1 MSKFIKRI
9 RKKIKFPN
17 YILCIIEPPAEL
29 NEMIDSFPNI
39 FCFCF
44 RDKSVRAKNVI
55 YINDLKHLLGI
66 NSIDVVFVKD
76 QHREKLKDLKVLLE
90 NKRPLV
96 FLGKNDVVSRDDVHF
111 FQQFRF
117 DYIEPM
123 EGYSIWR
130 HR

>member
-17 YILCIIEPPAEL
+17 YVLCVNEPPADL
-29 NEMIDSFPNI
+29 NAMIESFPNI
-39 FCFCF
+39 FCFLF
-44 RDKSVRAKNVI
+44 EDRSVRAKNMI
-55 YINDLKHLLGI
+55 YINDLKHLLSI
-66 NSIDVVFVKD
+66 NAIDVVFVKD
-76 QHREKLKDLKVLLE
+76 HNKEKLVDLKVLLE

-96 FLGKNDVVSRDDVHF
+96 FLEKKDSVSRDDVNF
-111 FQQFRF
+111 FKQFRF

-123 EGYSIWR
+123 DGYSIWR